1 MKLFRIMISF
11 TKGIRGSMVLLSL
24 MMTVSM
30 LAGVIVVSQI
40 RYIRRNYDLISHT
53 TGDPDRLFYFMQND
67 FMMTDAKNRE
77 WIASLEE
84 DPAVAGVYPVYT
96 VNPLT
101 YGTGADETMIS
112 IVLYHHR
119 LEELFPGL
127 RLDYSKRSGILA
139 ATPVLDNVKVGE
151 SITLRFTRPNVKQEF
166 LLVGKLEY
174 PYSRLT
180 FGGSATVPTV
190 NQMYYSDSYLM
201 MEGTP
206 ENLEMLSMLASVM
219 PSMNF
224 ILEVRSDAT
233 DADREALMLR
243 LSRSGITVSLPELL
257 KTSEEEIWRQY
268 RTLLPKPL
276 FLLVVSIFG
285 YFSTLILTFR
295 KKERDLALY
304 YLCGANRSQ
313 CIAVVLAGF
322 VLMALIPT
330 AVCVTMILILPVC
343 DWLGWMTAFQY
354 RVDHWCGILIGGTLA
369 FSAGIA
375 GITARLQMKDHTPVT
390 LLRGV
395 EQ

>member
-1 MKLFRIMISF
+1 MKLIRKMISF

-30 LAGVIVVSQI
+30 IAGIMVVAQI
-40 RYIRRNYDLISHT
+40 RYIRRNYELMSHT
-53 TGDPDRLFYFMQND
+53 TGEADRLYYFMQND

-77 WIASLEE
+77 WIQSLEE
-84 DPAVAGVYPVYT
+84 EAAVAGVYPVYT

-127 RLDYSKRSGILA
+127 KQDYSGGSGIITA
-139 ATPVLDNVKVGE
+139 SPVFDNL
-151 SITLRFTRPNVKQEF
+151 SIGDTVTLRFTRPNVKQNYTI
-166 LLVGKLEY
+166 VGKLEY
-174 PYSRLT
+174 PYYSLI

-190 NQMYYSDSYLM
+190 NQMFYSGGHLM

-206 ENLEMLSMLASVM
+206 KNLEMLSNLASVS

-224 ILEVRSDAT
+224 ILEVRDDASNEAV
-233 DADREALMLR
+233 DALMLR

-257 KTSEEEIWRQY
+257 ETSEEEIWRQY
-268 RTLLPKPL
+268 RTVLPKPV

-295 KKERDLALY
+295 KKERDLALC

-322 VLMALIPT
+322 ALMALIPT
-330 AVCVTMILILPVC
+330 AVCVSMLLILPVC
-343 DWLGWMTAFQY
+343 DWLGWMTAYQY
-354 RVDHWCGILIGGTLA
+354 RIDYGCWLLIGGYLA
-369 FSAGIA
+369 LSAEIA
-375 GITARLQMKDHTPVT
+375 LITARLQMKDHTPVT